1 MVRANAKIFIAQ
13 RSLYSKGLDY
23 ALILREQSGLSN
35 DEIFDKL
42 ETMFKNAGLEERTRT
57 ALVNSIAHQ
66 EEPPRFEAWVLGD
79 ESFENFRITS
89 RGQEFSEIEIDA
101 TIDLLKDGFDRVRE
115 QFEGRSLGIAVREE

>member
-1 MVRANAKIFIAQ
+1 
-13 RSLYSKGLDY
+13 
-23 ALILREQSGLSN
+23 
-35 DEIFDKL
+35 
-42 ETMFKNAGLEERTRT
+42 MFKNAGLEERTRT

-79 ESFENFRITS
+79 ESFENYRITS

-115 QFEGRSLGIAVREE
+115 QFEGRSLGIALREE